1 VKHGNRNHFGGIEMD
16 LTQKTV
22 TSRDGTTIAYEQS
35 GQGPVTVLI
44 SSALA
49 DRSDTRKLAQR
60 LSESFTVINYDR
72 RGRGLSTD
80 APDYSPER
88 EVEDLVAMVDA
99 LGEPVRLFGNSSG
112 AVLALDAANAL
123 KDRVLRLALY
133 EPPLII
139 DNSRPPVPDG
149 LPDQITG
156 LAATGR
162 GSEAVKLFFRSAMGI
177 PPLVV
182 AFMRFMPGWSKSVA
196 MAGTAAYDLTILQ
209 GLQSGKP
216 LPAERWASLTA
227 PTLVI
232 TGEKSEAFFHSGA
245 KALAGALA
253 HAEHRVLP
261 RQHHGS
267 VAMASSPI
275 VDTLLNFWR

>member
-1 VKHGNRNHFGGIEMD
+1 MN
-16 LTQKTV
+16 LQQKTV
-22 TSRDGTTIAYEQS
+22 TSQDGTAIAYEMS
-35 GQGPVTVLI
+35 GRGPGVVLV

-72 RGRGLSTD
+72 RGRGHSTD
-80 APDYSPER
+80 APDYSPGR
-88 EVEDLVAMVDA
+88 EVEDLEALIDA

-123 KDRVLRLALY
+123 QDRVVRLALY

-139 DNSRPPVPDG
+139 DNSRPPVPDA
-149 LPDQITG
+149 LPDQITR
-156 LAATGR
+156 LTAAGR
-162 GSEAVKLFFRSAMGI
+162 GSEAVKSFFRSAMGI
-177 PPLVV
+177 PAVGV
-182 AFMRFMPGWSKSVA
+182 TFMRLTPGWSKSVA
-196 MAGTAAYDLTILQ
+196 MAGTAAYDLKILQ

-216 LPAERWASLTA
+216 LPAERWAFLTA
-227 PTLVI
+227 PTLVL

-245 KALAGALA
+245 SALAGALA

-267 VAMASSPI
+267 VAMASQPI
-275 VDTLLNFWR
+275 VEALVDFWK

>member
-1 VKHGNRNHFGGIEMD
+1 
-16 LTQKTV
+16 
-22 TSRDGTTIAYEQS
+22 
-35 GQGPVTVLI
+35 
-44 SSALA
+44 
-49 DRSDTRKLAQR
+49 
-60 LSESFTVINYDR
+60 
-72 RGRGLSTD
+72 
-80 APDYSPER
+80 
-88 EVEDLVAMVDA
+88 
-99 LGEPVRLFGNSSG
+99 
-112 AVLALDAANAL
+112 
-123 KDRVLRLALY
+123 
-133 EPPLII
+133 
-139 DNSRPPVPDG
+139 
-149 LPDQITG
+149 
-156 LAATGR
+156 
-162 GSEAVKLFFRSAMGI
+162 
-177 PPLVV
+177 
-182 AFMRFMPGWSKSVA
+182 MRFMPGWSKSVA